1 MNKGSKTWRY
11 GDRYI
16 TVHADGRFGLD
27 FDGVYDLIPWDGV
40 VGRDAKKDTIT
51 ALKEMIEFL
60 EYKEPLPET
69 GVIRIFE
76 TVNDGVLDKPVLA
89 VRVHKEGGSWTA
101 VLGALFKGDIT
112 INTRY
117 IFDSKIIRWEEV
129 K

>member
-1 MNKGSKTWRY
+1 MFMFSKLWRY
-11 GDRYI
+11 GDNYV
-16 TVHADGRFGLD
+16 TVHSDGKFGIA
-27 FDGVYDLIPWDGV
+27 FDTVEPLLPWDGETS
-40 VGRDAKKDTIT
+40 GNAKQDAIT

-76 TVNDGVLDKPVLA
+76 TVNDGVLDEPVLA
-89 VRVHKEGGSWTA
+89 VRVHKEDGSWTA
-101 VLGALFKGDIT
+101 VLGALFNGDIT